1 MKKIMCLFLVAL
13 IGVAVLAQA
22 DTATVS
28 LSVTNGQAISY
39 SDAIPASGIL
49 DRIEVIQSD
58 ATATSTVTVATYSG
72 TTAVDTVASLSALVG
87 NKVVRPRIIGT
98 TTAGVN
104 LAAAV
109 QSGSDAV
116 TNNVGTVL
124 VGAYEKPMVG
134 GNLKMAVTGT
144 FNAGTNT
151 VTAKLYFTPVSK

>member
-1 MKKIMCLFLVAL
+1 L
-13 IGVAVLAQA
+13 IGFAVLAHA

-28 LSVTNGQAISY
+28 LTVTNGQPITY
-39 SDAIPASGIL
+39 SSAIPASGIL
-49 DRIEVIQSD
+49 DKIEVVQSD
-58 ATATSTVTVATYSG
+58 GAACTSTVTVATYSG
-72 TTAVDTVASLSALVG
+72 TTAVDTFASLSALSG

-109 QSGSDAV
+109 QNGSDAV

-134 GNLKMAVTGT
+134 GNVKLAVTGT
-144 FNAGTNT
+144 SNSGTNT
-151 VTAKLYFTPVSK
+151 VTATVYFTPVAK

>member
-1 MKKIMCLFLVAL
+1 MKKIIGLFLVAL
-13 IGVAVLAQA
+13 IGFAVMAQA

-72 TTAVDTVASLSALVG
+72 TTAVDTLAGLTALVG

-104 LAAAV
+104 LAGV
-109 QSGSDAV
+109 PVDTNAV
-116 TNNVGTVL
+116 TTVL
-124 VGAYEKPMVG
+124 MAPYEKPMVG